1 MARGGA
7 AVIQWSGGH
16 DRNAATRQE
25 IRHQLPFFFLSIY
38 IYVLII
44 IAVPKRGEERSP
56 FLDEGAAAVASEQE
70 AAALRGWYGERA
82 RKTGGAAAWW

>member
-1 MARGGA
+1 MTGTLGG
-7 AVIQWSGGH
+7 
-16 DRNAATRQE
+16 ATRQE
-25 IRHQLPFFFLSIY
+25 IRHQVPFFLSIY
-38 IYVLII
+38 VVII
-44 IAVPKRGEERSP
+44 IAVPKRGEERLP

>member
-16 DRNAATRQE
+16 DRNAGRRDEARNQT
-25 IRHQLPFFFLSIY
+25 PSSFLLVY
-38 IYVLII
+38 IYVVII
-44 IAVPKRGEERSP
+44 IAVPKRGEERLP